1 MINQRFLNTFQ
12 YDQQLFVDKSM
23 IPCFG
28 KHSAKQYIKGKP
40 IKFGYKLWCFNT
52 NHGNLI
58 QPDLPCSG
66 KDNHIVKLGLGRS
79 VVERLVNLLSANP
92 TKWSNTLKQL
102 VGL

>member
-40 IKFGYKLWCFNT
+40 IKFGYNSGALILTMAISFSLIFHVQVKIIILR
-52 NHGNLI
+52 NL
-58 QPDLPCSG
+58 
-66 KDNHIVKLGLGRS
+66 V
-79 VVERLVNLLSANP
+79 
-92 TKWSNTLKQL
+92 
-102 VGL
+102 